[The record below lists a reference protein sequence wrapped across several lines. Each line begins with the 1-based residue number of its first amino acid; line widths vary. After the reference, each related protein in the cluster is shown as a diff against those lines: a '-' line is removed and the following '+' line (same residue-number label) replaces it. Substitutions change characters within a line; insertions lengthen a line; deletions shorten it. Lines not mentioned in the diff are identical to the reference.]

1 MQASKDCWAGYVSVS
16 TSPRQPDHSVVLQDA
31 GGQHDSHS
39 LPPGASETLQVEPV
53 RKLLRTVVV
62 GRGGAVE
69 KAGNVIHLHFEGNWL
84 PIKVCAGLPWQP
96 GSAGHVAAGDD
107 FGVF

>member
-1 MQASKDCWAGYVSVS
+1 M
-16 TSPRQPDHSVVLQDA
+16 LQDA
-31 GGQHDSHS
+31 AGQHESHS

-62 GRGGAVE
+62 GRAGAVE

-84 PIKVCAGLPWQP
+84 PIKVRFRG
-96 GSAGHVAAGDD
+96 
-107 FGVF
+107 